1 MNDSST
7 LVTPAEQP
15 MTWSGW
21 GDPTLRPGLS
31 PRAEAHLA
39 RWIGPLERHTPPV
52 ALEDVRT
59 SPSRLDDTTRAAL
72 TAIVGDGPYVH
83 GDQIRSIDAVVY
95 AYVVNLTEFRIDTP
109 MTEAARAHANLV
121 AYARRITE
129 TYFPELS

>member
-1 MNDSST
+1 MCLCPCRAIKKQLWAQGT
-7 LVTPAEQP
+7 
-15 MTWSGW
+15 G
-21 GDPTLRPGLS
+21 RHS
-31 PRAEAHLA
+31 PDEILGMAKRD
-39 RWIGPLERHTPPV
+39 I
-52 ALEDVRT
+52 
-59 SPSRLDDTTRAAL
+59 AAL